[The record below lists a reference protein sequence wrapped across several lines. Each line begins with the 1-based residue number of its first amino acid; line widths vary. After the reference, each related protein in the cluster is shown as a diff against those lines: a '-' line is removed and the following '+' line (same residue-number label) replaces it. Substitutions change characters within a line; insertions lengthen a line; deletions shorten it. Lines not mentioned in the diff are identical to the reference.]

1 MFKRILAAIDVS
13 EDSTKAAEVA
23 IDLARPYGS
32 DLTSRTPLGLPIQA
46 PEWKWVLDYADR
58 FR

>member
-23 IDLARPYGS
+23 IELARTYGS
-32 DLTSRTPLGLPIQA
+32 RPNVANATWPANPKSVAREL
-46 PEWKWVLDYADR
+46 
-58 FR
+58 